1 MKFYLIAVAVA
12 SVFMFSCSGGSNQPK
27 AEATDAKAVTDSTG
41 TAVAIDNTASTIEW
55 TGYKPAGKHFGLIN
69 LKGGEFKLAGDQI
82 TGGTF
87 TFDMNSIQVKDLDEK
102 SGKAKLEGH
111 LKSPDFFDVKNNP
124 EAKFEITKVTAEKKD
139 STTHL
144 VEGNLTLRGNTK
156 GISFPAKI
164 SLNEGGKKVK
174 ATANF
179 KIDRTE
185 FGIVY
190 HSKKDEGFMKEFE
203 KMKDKVINNEIDLK
217 LNISSA
223 Q

>member
-1 MKFYLIAVAVA
+1 M
-12 SVFMFSCSGGSNQPK
+12 
-27 AEATDAKAVTDSTG
+27 
-41 TAVAIDNTASTIEW
+41 NT
-55 TGYKPAGKHFGLIN
+55 
-69 LKGGEFKLAGDQI
+69 
-82 TGGTF
+82 
-87 TFDMNSIQVKDLDEK
+87 IQVKDLDEK

-111 LKSPDFFDVKNNP
+111 LKSPDFFDVTNNP
-124 EAKFEITKVTAEKKD
+124 EAKFEITKVTPEKKD
-139 STTHL
+139 STTHV
-144 VEGNLTLRGNTK
+144 VEGNLTIRGNTK

-164 SLNEGGKKVK
+164 SMNEGGKKVK

-203 KMKDKVINNEIDLK
+203 KMKDKIINNEIDLK
-217 LNISSA
+217 LNISSV